1 MIISAFN
8 DVKTSG
14 SQGDRGKAL
23 LADQEGRVEWV
34 FKTLQDRLVK
44 EMRIAGVKSLQE
56 ANRFL
61 AGYLGTFNRRFM
73 KEALKPGGLHR
84 PLPKSVV
91 LDDVLCIKGVRTV
104 NEGYLV

>member
-1 MIISAFN
+1 MSRPVLPKQL
-8 DVKTSG
+8 VK
-14 SQGDRGKAL
+14 L
-23 LADQEGRVEWV
+23 HADLPRKSMRRLTRRVEWV